1 MKKSR
6 YIVFVFSF
14 LVANLC
20 AQEQLTLEQ
29 AIDIGLKNNY
39 EISIV
44 RNNAVVASNNNT
56 LGNAGMLPKVDLQAS
71 TGLANNATK
80 QEFSSGLIVD
90 KSGVQSNN
98 INAGVYLTWTLFD
111 GFKMFASHKKLQ
123 ELEAIG
129 SLSSKILIENTLSQ
143 IIVTYYN
150 VVRQKQLIIG
160 LSENIKIS
168 EERLKIAETKLNIGS
183 GSKLEVLQSKVD
195 KNAQTSNLYRQ
206 KTILSELKMNLN
218 QLLARNSDIEFEVS
232 ETIPVEF
239 QLKYEELKTEVQN
252 TNTDLLFAQR
262 NVALSNQLMRE
273 TKSQLFPKLNL
284 NANYLF
290 TRNENQAGF
299 ALLNQNLGLNF
310 GLAASWTIFNGLNTN
325 NQMKN
330 ARLQIENA
338 DYEYK
343 STKLKL
349 EHTLLVSY
357 KKYQDDQKILALEE
371 ENTLLVKEAV
381 SIALERF
388 RIGASNS
395 LELKEI
401 QKSYDDSLS
410 RLAEARYNAKVSETQ
425 LMKLNGKLIR

>member
-1 MKKSR
+1 MKKSK
-6 YIVFVFSF
+6 YIVFLFSF
-14 LVANLC
+14 IVVNLF

-29 AIDIGLKNNY
+29 AMDIGLKNNY
-39 EISIV
+39 DISIV
-44 RNNAVVASNNNT
+44 RNNAIVASNNNT

-98 INAGVYLTWTLFD
+98 INAGVFLTWTLFD

-150 VVRQKQLIIG
+150 VVRQKQLING

-183 GSKLEVLQSKVD
+183 GSKLEVLQAKVD

-232 ETIPVEF
+232 ESIPVEF
-239 QLKYEELKTEVQN
+239 QLKYEELKAEMQN

-290 TRNENQAGF
+290 SRNENQAGF

-310 GLAASWTIFNGLNTN
+310 GLTASWTIFNGLNTN
-325 NQMKN
+325 NQMRN

-343 STKLKL
+343 SAKLKV

-357 KKYQDDQKILALEE
+357 KKYQDDQKILRLEE

-401 QKSYDDSLS
+401 QKSYDDALI